1 MWCKYDRLFSIYSFL
16 LYFYFTCFHDI
27 QIYREWKKSSVYI
40 YTIPL
45 VLAITF
51 LKHGPHI
58 LPNQCLSS
66 LPAGIKP
73 LASLG
78 HIE

>member
-1 MWCKYDRLFSIYSFL
+1 MTVCFQYIPFSSISTSHV
-16 LYFYFTCFHDI
+16 FTTTKFI
-27 QIYREWKKSSVYI
+27 ENGESSVYI

-45 VLAITF
+45 VLAIMF
-51 LKHGPHI
+51 LKHGQHI